1 MLKGLDSMD
10 IPEAHLDDLLL
21 ALVIILGASAGA
33 MAIAKRFRLSPVIGL
48 FATGFVVGPS
58 MLGVT
63 QNVSQLREI
72 AEFGVVLLLFL
83 IGLELNPRKLWA
95 MRTRVFGLGSLQV
108 AVSGALL
115 FGFLVATA
123 LPWNVALVVGF
134 ALALSSTAFVAQIL
148 AERAELNTE
157 TGRTSISILILQDM
171 AVIPLLAIV
180 PLISE
185 GAPQVV
191 GEPVWLRALMIIGVL
206 AAVLLVGRY
215 VLPILLG
222 WTAKRRFMDVFAVL
236 SMLAVLASA
245 WVMELT
251 GLSMALGAFLIG
263 VTLSVSD
270 YRHQVE
276 ASVLP
281 YKGLLIGLFFL
292 SVGMSIDIAVMRQ
305 EWLRVI
311 LTVLAVIGIKIA
323 VLVALCA
330 AFRVSRR
337 ATIRTA
343 FLLSQSGEFGFVLLG
358 SALASGL
365 VGEDQFALALV
376 IIAVSMAATPVLVKL
391 GNALSDL
398 LDRSARQP
406 VRPEVGSGEKNH
418 VVVTGIG
425 RVGRIVCDM
434 LKAFDVPYVA
444 FDVDVERVARGKMS
458 GYHVRFGDIGDSHL
472 LASGDLARAVAV
484 VVTINDLQACE
495 KVVSALRNF
504 YPELPVHV
512 RVYNFEGR
520 DAMLERGVVSAIP
533 ETVEASLELGANLL
547 QHLGVSDSEVKEL
560 LGTLRAGGYA
570 RVRSGEDRG

>member
-1 MLKGLDSMD
+1 MD
-10 IPEAHLDDLLL
+10 IPETHLDELLF

-58 MLGVT
+58 VLGIT

-72 AEFGVVLLLFL
+72 AEFGVVLLLFVV
-83 IGLELNPRKLWA
+83 GLEMAPRKLWA

-123 LPWNVALVVGF
+123 LPWNVALVVGL

-148 AERAELNTE
+148 SERAELNTE

-171 AVIPLLAIV
+171 AVVPLLAMV

-185 GAPQVV
+185 GAPQIA
-191 GEPVWLRALMIIGVL
+191 GEPIWLRALMIIGVI
-206 AAVLLVGRY
+206 AIVLLIGRF
-215 VLPILLG
+215 VLPVLLT

-236 SMLAVLASA
+236 SMLAMLASA
-245 WVMELT
+245 WAMEFT

-276 ASVLP
+276 AAVLP
-281 YKGLLIGLFFL
+281 YKGLLLGLFFL
-292 SVGMSIDIAVMRQ
+292 SVGMSIDIAVIKQ
-305 EWLRVI
+305 EWVRVI
-311 LTVLAVIGIKIA
+311 FSVLAVIGIKIA
-323 VLVALCA
+323 VLIVLCA

-365 VGEDQFALALV
+365 VGEDQFAFALV
-376 IIAVSMAATPVLVKL
+376 VISVSMAATPVFVKL
-391 GNALSDL
+391 GNALADL
-398 LDRSARQP
+398 LERAGRTSAH
-406 VRPEVGSGEKNH
+406 STAADWGEEKY

-434 LKAFDVPYVA
+434 LKASDIPYIA
-444 FDVDVERVARGKMS
+444 FDVDIEKVVRERKLGH
-458 GYHVRFGDIGDSHL
+458 HVRFGDVSDPHVL
-472 LASGDLARAVAV
+472 TSGELARAAAAV
-484 VVTINDLQACE
+484 VTLNDKRACE

-504 YPELPVHV
+504 YPEMPVHV
-512 RVYNFEGR
+512 RVYNFEDR

-533 ETVEASLELGANLL
+533 ETVEASLELGADLL
-547 QHLGVSDSEVKEL
+547 QHLGISDSEVQDL
-560 LGTLRAGGYA
+560 LGILRADGYA
-570 RVRSGEDRG
+570 RIRSGEERGG